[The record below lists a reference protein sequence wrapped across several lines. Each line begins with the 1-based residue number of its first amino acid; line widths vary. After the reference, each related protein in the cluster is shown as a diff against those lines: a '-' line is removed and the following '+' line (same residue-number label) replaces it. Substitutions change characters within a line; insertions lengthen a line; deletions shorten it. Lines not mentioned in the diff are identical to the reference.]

1 MSGAL
6 PAEDDPAVGSVL
18 QARLERDRYEVVAV
32 PNVRDALRC
41 IATKNFDPVLSGLHM
56 ANSGEFRLADV
67 ARCCLVQRDFELLC
81 QKGGHVV
88 CVFDSK
94 QVSAEF
100 LIHKL
105 PRQS

>member
-1 MSGAL
+1 MPGAL
-6 PAEDDPAVGSVL
+6 PAEDDPAVGSGL
-18 QARLERDRYEVVAV
+18 PATLERDRYEVVAV
-32 PNVRDALRC
+32 PNVRDALRS
-41 IATKNFDPVLSGLHM
+41 IATKNCDPVLSDLHM
-56 ANSGEFRLADV
+56 PKAGEFRLADV
-67 ARCCLVQRDFELLC
+67 ARVRLVQRDFELLC